1 MRRAIEHI
9 PVGQNHAAEMHGTV
23 TLAFADRHRRRIRLY
38 DDAGAPFLLDLP
50 HAVRLGDGDHL
61 KLADGG
67 VIVVCAAAEPV
78 LTITC
83 AGPIAAARMAWH
95 IGNRHTPMQVL
106 KDGRLRI
113 IEDHVLRDMII
124 GLGGVVDSEIAPFD
138 PERGAYH
145 GLAGNAQENGHH
157 HGHDHDFFADA
168 DHGDAGDATG
178 PIAVP
183 RHGQSDSHSHAHGH
197 TKSTGSHAHSHSH
210 GALHSHS
217 HTHNPATGGDHDH

>member
-9 PVGQNHAAEMHGTV
+9 PVGQSHAAEMRGTV
-23 TLAFADRHRRRIRLY
+23 TMAFADRHRRRIRLY
-38 DDAGAPFLLDLP
+38 DDVGDAFLLDLP

-67 VIVVCAAAEPV
+67 VIVVRAADEPV

-113 IEDHVLRDMII
+113 VDDHVLRDMIV
-124 GLGGVVDSEIAPFD
+124 GLGGVVDAEIAPFD

-145 GLAGNAQENGHH
+145 ALGGNAHENGHH

-168 DHGDAGDATG
+168 DQGDAGNEGKVTA
-178 PIAVP
+178 AV
-183 RHGQSDSHSHAHGH
+183 HSHSVHSHAHADADAH
-197 TKSTGSHAHSHSH
+197 SHAHSHH
-210 GALHSHS
+210 
-217 HTHNPATGGDHDH
+217 HTAGGDHDH